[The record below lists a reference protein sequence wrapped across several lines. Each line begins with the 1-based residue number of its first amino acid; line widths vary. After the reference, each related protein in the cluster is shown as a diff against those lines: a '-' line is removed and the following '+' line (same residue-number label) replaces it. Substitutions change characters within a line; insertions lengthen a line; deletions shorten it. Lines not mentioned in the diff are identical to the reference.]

1 MNAAKPAKAAAA
13 GLFVGAA
20 PLKASGD
27 VELGLEVAAGNSI

>member
-13 GLFVGAA
+13 GLLVGAA

-27 VELGLEVAAGNSI
+27 VELGVEVSTGYSG